1 MARLE
6 VKVPNLGEY
15 QSLPVSELL
24 VAVGDTVQMDQALVA
39 LAAGQDTIA
48 VAAPTAGVIKSLL
61 IKVGD
66 QVKEDAPVALLDVGG
81 PGS

>member
-24 VAVGDTVQMDQALVA
+24 VAVGDTVQMDQGLVA